1 MSQSYDIAIVG
12 GGIVGLA
19 TALALTEKQNGR
31 SLLLIEAEPTFAAHQ
46 TGHNSGVIHSGLYYK
61 PGSSKARNCAEGR
74 QAMYR
79 FCNDYGI
86 PHDACGKIV
95 VATSEDEIPA
105 LENLY
110 ERGIANGLSDLR
122 RLQGEELKEYEPH
135 VAGVAGLHVRQTGI
149 VDYVQVA
156 QKFAQ
161 LAAERGGDIRKDHRL
176 TGVQIDGGEIILETQ
191 QEEIRAKHLINC
203 AGLQSDRVARMC
215 GQRPAVKIIPFR
227 GDYYELVDSK
237 TDLVK
242 NLIYPV
248 PDPRYP
254 FLGVHFTRMIGGGV
268 EAGPNAVLALA
279 REGYGKYSVSL
290 SDTIETIGFAGF
302 WRLILQHW
310 KMGLGEVARS
320 LSKRA
325 FVSSLRRLVPE
336 LGMADVKAAGS
347 GIRAQAV
354 QRNGAMVDDFC
365 IEQTERMIHV
375 LNAPSPAATA
385 SISIGKTIA
394 KMADEQFDL

>member
-1 MSQSYDIAIVG
+1 MPHTYDITIIG

-19 TALALTEKQNGR
+19 TALALTEKQKSR
-31 SLLLIEAEPTFAAHQ
+31 SLLLIEAEGSLAAHQ

-74 QAMYR
+74 EAMYR
-79 FCNDYGI
+79 FCSEYGI
-86 PHDACGKIV
+86 AHDNCGKIV
-95 VATSEDEIPA
+95 VATKQEELPA
-105 LENLY
+105 LENLLK
-110 ERGIANGLSDLR
+110 RGKENGLSGIRQLE
-122 RLQGEELKEYEPH
+122 GEELQEYEPH
-135 VAGVAGLHVRQTGI
+135 VVGVAGLHVPQTGI

-156 QKFAQ
+156 EKFGE
-161 LAAERGGDIRKDHRL
+161 LAAA
-176 TGVQIDGGEIILETQ
+176 DGGEIRKDRRLCGVQNRGSEIVLETM
-191 QEEIRAKHLINC
+191 QEEIRTKHLINC

-215 GQRPAVKIIPFR
+215 GENPAIKIVPFR
-227 GDYYELVDSK
+227 GDYYELVKSK
-237 TDLVK
+237 NDLVR

-279 REGYGKYSVSL
+279 REGYGKYSVSV
-290 SDTIETIGFAGF
+290 SDTLETLGFGGF
-302 WRLILQHW
+302 WRLIFQHW
-310 KMGLGEVARS
+310 KMGLGEMARS

-325 FVSSLRRLVPE
+325 FVSSLRGLIPE
-336 LGMADVKAAGS
+336 LQMEDVVAAGS
-347 GIRAQAV
+347 GIRAQAL
-354 QRNGAMVDDFC
+354 QPNGAMVDDFH
-365 IEQTERMIHV
+365 IEQSERMIHV

-394 KMADEQFDL
+394 EMAEQRFGS

>member
-1 MSQSYDIAIVG
+1 MSKSFDIAIIG

-19 TALALTEKQNGR
+19 MAYALSKKQTGQ
-31 SLLLIEAEPTFAAHQ
+31 SLLLIEAEPAFASHQ

-74 QAMYR
+74 EAMYR
-79 FCNDYGI
+79 FCSDYGI
-86 PHDACGKIV
+86 PHEACGKIV
-95 VATSEDEIPA
+95 VATKKEEIPA

-110 ERGIANGLSDLR
+110 ERGVENGLTDLR
-122 RLQGEELKEYEPH
+122 QLKGDQLQEYEPH
-135 VAGVAGLHVRQTGI
+135 VAGVAGLHVTQTGI

-161 LAAERGGDIRKDHRL
+161 LAAESGGDIRKDHRL
-176 TGVQIDGGEIILETQ
+176 LGVQIDGGEIILETQ
-191 QEEIRAKHLINC
+191 QGELRAKHLINC

-215 GQRPAVKIIPFR
+215 GQKPAVKIIPFR
-227 GDYYELVDSK
+227 GDYYELIDSK
-237 TDLVK
+237 THLVN

-254 FLGVHFTRMIGGGV
+254 FLGVHFTRMIGGGI

-279 REGYGKYSVSL
+279 REGYGKYSVSM
-290 SDTIETIGFAGF
+290 SDTFETIGFTGF

-310 KMGLGEVARS
+310 KMGLGEIARS

-325 FVSSLRRLVPE
+325 FVSSLRQLIPE
-336 LGMADVKAAGS
+336 LAMGDVKASGS

-354 QRNGAMVDDFC
+354 QHDGALVDDFC
-365 IEQTERMIHV
+365 IEQSERMIHV

-385 SISIGKTIA
+385 SISIGETIA
-394 KMADEQFDL
+394 EMADAQFDL

>member
-1 MSQSYDIAIVG
+1 MPHTYDITIIG

-19 TALALTEKQNGR
+19 TALALTEKQKSR
-31 SLLLIEAEPTFAAHQ
+31 SLLLIEAEGSLAAHQ

-74 QAMYR
+74 EAMYR
-79 FCNDYGI
+79 FCSEYGI
-86 PHDACGKIV
+86 AHDNCGKIV
-95 VATSEDEIPA
+95 VATKQEELPA
-105 LENLY
+105 LENLLK
-110 ERGIANGLSDLR
+110 RGKENGLTGIR
-122 RLQGEELKEYEPH
+122 RLEGEELKEYEPH
-135 VAGVAGLHVRQTGI
+135 VVGVAGLHVPQTGI

-156 QKFAQ
+156 EKFGE
-161 LAAERGGDIRKDHRL
+161 LAAAAGGEIRKDRRL
-176 TGVQIDGGEIILETQ
+176 CGVQNRDGEIVLETR
-191 QEEIRAKHLINC
+191 QEEIRTKHLINC

-215 GQRPAVKIIPFR
+215 GEHPEIKIVPFR
-227 GDYYELVDSK
+227 GDYYELVESK
-237 TDLVK
+237 TDLVR

-279 REGYGKYSVSL
+279 REGYGKYSVSAR
-290 SDTIETIGFAGF
+290 DTLETLGFGGF
-302 WRLILQHW
+302 WRLIFQHW
-310 KMGLGEVARS
+310 KMGMGEMARS

-325 FVSSLRRLVPE
+325 FVGSLRGLIPE
-336 LGMADVKAAGS
+336 LQMGDVVAAGS
-347 GIRAQAV
+347 GIRAQAL
-354 QRNGAMVDDFC
+354 QPNGAMVDDFC
-365 IEQTERMIHV
+365 IEQSERMIHV

-394 KMADEQFDL
+394 EMAEQRFAP

>member
-1 MSQSYDIAIVG
+1 MSKSFDIAIIG

-19 TALALTEKQNGR
+19 TAYALSKKQTGQ
-31 SLLLIEAEPTFAAHQ
+31 SLLLIEAEPVFAAHQ

-74 QAMYR
+74 EAMYR
-79 FCNDYGI
+79 FCSDYGI
-86 PHDACGKIV
+86 PYEACGKIV
-95 VATSEDEIPA
+95 VATKKEEIPA

-110 ERGIANGLSDLR
+110 ERGVENGLSDLR
-122 RLQGEELKEYEPH
+122 QLKGDQLKEYEPY
-135 VAGVAGLHVRQTGI
+135 VAGVAGLHVTQTGI

-156 QKFAQ
+156 QQFAQ
-161 LAAERGGDIRKDHRL
+161 LAAESGGDIRKDHRL
-176 TGVQIDGGEIILETQ
+176 LGVQIDGGEIILETQ
-191 QEEIRAKHLINC
+191 QGELRAKHLINC

-215 GQRPAVKIIPFR
+215 GQKPAVKIIPFR
-227 GDYYELVDSK
+227 GDYYELIDSK
-237 TDLVK
+237 THLVN

-254 FLGVHFTRMIGGGV
+254 FLGVHFTRMIGGGI

-279 REGYGKYSVSL
+279 REGYGKYSVSM
-290 SDTIETIGFAGF
+290 SDTFETIGFTGF

-310 KMGLGEVARS
+310 KMGLGEMARS

-325 FVSSLRRLVPE
+325 FVSSLRQLIPE
-336 LGMADVKAAGS
+336 LGMGDVKASGS

-354 QRNGAMVDDFC
+354 QHNGALVDDFC
-365 IEQTERMIHV
+365 IEQSERMIHV

-385 SISIGKTIA
+385 SISIGETIA
-394 KMADEQFDL
+394 EMADAQFDL

>member
-1 MSQSYDIAIVG
+1 MPKSFDVAIIG

-19 TALALTEKQNGR
+19 TALALSKKQPGR

-61 PGSSKARNCAEGR
+61 PGSSKAINCAEGR
-74 QAMYR
+74 EAMYR
-79 FCNDYGI
+79 FCSDYGI

-95 VATSEDEIPA
+95 VATNKEEIPS
-105 LENLY
+105 LENLHQ
-110 ERGIANGLSDLR
+110 RGIANGLTDLR

-135 VAGVAGLHVRQTGI
+135 VEGVAGLHVKQTGI
-149 VDYVQVA
+149 VDYVKVA
-156 QKFAQ
+156 EKFAE
-161 LAAERGGDIRKDHRL
+161 LAVENGGDIRKDHRL
-176 TGVQIDGGEIILETQ
+176 LGVQIDGKEIILETG
-191 QEEIRAKHLINC
+191 QEELRAKYLINC

-215 GQRPAVKIIPFR
+215 GQEPAVKIIPFR
-227 GDYYELVDSK
+227 GDYYELVDKK
-237 TDLVK
+237 THLVN

-290 SDTIETIGFAGF
+290 PDTFETIGFAGF

-310 KMGLGEVARS
+310 KMGVGEMARS

-325 FVSSLRRLVPE
+325 FVSSLRKLIPE
-336 LGMADVKAAGS
+336 LAMGDVQSTGS

-354 QRNGAMVDDFC
+354 QHDGAMVDDFC
-365 IEQTERMIHV
+365 IEQSERMIHV

-394 KMADEQFDL
+394 QMADTQFDL